1 MNQPH
6 KVLIVEDDLD
16 IADLISINLN
26 DAGISSDHIS
36 DGALAEKQISLAN
49 YSLII
54 LDIMLPNK
62 NGLDI
67 CKSVREVNPEQA
79 ILMLTAKS
87 SEVDQIVGLEL
98 GADDYV
104 TKPFSVASLVAR
116 VRSQLRRVELLQSR
130 KKNKGENEITQIGK
144 LIIDNTNHT
153 VRIDTNLIELTSTEF
168 DLILFFG
175 KHPDQVFSRANLLDK
190 VWGYNH
196 LGYEHTVNSHINR
209 LRKKLELFDK
219 NGSIIQTVW
228 GVGYKLSSESCQ

>member
-16 IADLISINLN
+16 IADLIAINLN
-26 DAGISSDHIS
+26 DAGISSHHIS
-36 DGALAEKQISLAN
+36 DGALAEQQISLGN

-87 SEVDQIVGLEL
+87 SEIDQIVGLEL
-98 GADDYV
+98 GADDYI

-130 KKNKGENEITQIGK
+130 KKNKGENEITRIGK
-144 LIIDNTNHT
+144 LTIDDTNHT
-153 VRIDTNLIELTSTEF
+153 VSINSNLIELTSTEF

-190 VWGYNH
+190 VWGYDH

-209 LRKKLELFDK
+209 LRKKLEHFDK
-219 NGSIIQTVW
+219 NNSIIQTVW